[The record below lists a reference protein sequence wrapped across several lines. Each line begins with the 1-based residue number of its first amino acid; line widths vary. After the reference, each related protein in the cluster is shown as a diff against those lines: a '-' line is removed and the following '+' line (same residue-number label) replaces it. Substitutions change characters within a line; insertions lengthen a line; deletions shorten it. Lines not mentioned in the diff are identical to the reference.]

1 LLLLCNYTRTQN
13 ILNLIDMHYTVP
25 VRGKVHWIGVNDR
38 RKTLFENMWTLER
51 GVSYNS
57 YLIVDDKTA
66 LVDTIEDRAAGNY
79 IERIEKL
86 LDGRKLDYLI
96 INHMEPDHSGE
107 VKAIFDHFEGVT
119 IVGNVKT
126 FKMVEAYWGITD
138 RLLKV
143 DDGDELSLGH
153 HKLKFVMTPWVHWPE
168 TMMTYDTTEQI
179 LFSGDAFGSFGT
191 LDGGIFDD
199 EINFDFFEEE
209 MRRYYSNIVGPYS
222 NMVQK
227 AFAKLSGV
235 PVKIVAPVHGPVW
248 RDNPQKVLDLYNRW
262 SLHQAEEGVVIV
274 VASMYGNTEL
284 MADYIGRR
292 LAENGIKNIRIHD
305 VSRTHISHLI
315 NEIWKY
321 KGLVLGSCAYNGHM
335 FPLMESLTRE
345 IIHMKMK
352 DKFLGIFGS
361 YSWNGGG
368 VKNLMKFAEE
378 SGFDL
383 VADPAEIY
391 GKPSDDKYAQCDVI
405 AKQMALK
412 LKG

>member
-1 LLLLCNYTRTQN
+1 
-13 ILNLIDMHYTVP
+13 MHYTVP
-25 VRGKVHWIGVNDR
+25 VKGKVHWIGVNDR
-38 RKTLFENMWTLER
+38 HKRLFENMWTLER

-57 YLIVDDKTA
+57 YLIVDEKTA
-66 LVDTIEDRAAGNY
+66 LIDTIEDRAAGNY
-79 IERIEKL
+79 IDRIEKL

-119 IVGNVKT
+119 IVGNLKT
-126 FKMVEAYWGITD
+126 FKMVEAYWGITE
-138 RLLKV
+138 RLLAV
-143 DDGDELSLGH
+143 DDGDILNLGH
-153 HKLKFVMTPWVHWPE
+153 HILKFVMTPWVHWPE
-168 TMMTYDTTEQI
+168 TMMTYDMTDKI

-199 EINFDFFEEE
+199 EINFDFYEEE
-209 MRRYYSNIVGPYS
+209 MRRYYSNIVGLYS

-227 AFAKLSGV
+227 AFAKLKGV
-235 PVKIVAPVHGPVW
+235 PVNVVAPVHGPIW
-248 RDNPQKVLDLYNRW
+248 RENPQKVLNLYDKW
-262 SLHQAEEGVVIV
+262 SRYEAEDGVVIV

-321 KGLVLGSCAYNGHM
+321 KGLILGSCAYNGQM
-335 FPLMESLTRE
+335 FPLMENLTRE
-345 IIHMKMK
+345 LTNMKIK
-352 DKFLGIFGS
+352 QKYLGIFGS

-368 VKNLMKFAEE
+368 VRNLMNFVEE
-378 SGFDL
+378 SGLEL
-383 VADPAEIY
+383 VAEPAEIY

-405 AKQMALK
+405 AKKMAEAI
-412 LKG
+412 KGK